1 MNDKCREMQERIL
14 DFVLGLLD
22 EAQAEAI
29 RRHLDEC
36 PRCRRYA
43 QHLEQQDA
51 GLTAWGDEVRT
62 GMAAR
67 RERVV
72 EAFHEAAPVQ
82 EQAGTVRPR
91 VGGWIHIAAAALIML
106 GVGVTVGRLTAPA
119 PVNVEQLRAD
129 LNAALTSSVRQAVVA
144 EMDRRVE
151 SALTTGM
158 AQVKLDLVEEMR
170 QDLRTFAA
178 DMATNSEQMMD
189 QRFAEFVQLL
199 EAARRKDR
207 QQVARALDYIEANRR
222 RDKTQIGMGL
232 QSLAALTKPNP
243 ERTEN

>member
-1 MNDKCREMQERIL
+1 MNDKCREMQEKII
-14 DFVLGLLD
+14 DHMLGLLD
-22 EAQAEAI
+22 EVQAEAI

-36 PRCRRYA
+36 PGCRQYA
-43 QHLEQQDA
+43 RRLERQEEA
-51 GLTAWGDEVRT
+51 LAAMENEVQT
-62 GMAAR
+62 GMADR
-67 RERVV
+67 RERAVH
-72 EAFHEAAPVQ
+72 AFHAATPVRKR
-82 EQAGTVRPR
+82 ADGVRPR
-91 VGGWIHIAAAALIML
+91 VGGWIHLAAAALIML
-106 GVGVTVGRLTAPA
+106 GVGVTVGRLTAPE
-119 PVNVEQLRAD
+119 PMDVEQLRTD
-129 LNAALTSSVRQAVVA
+129 LQAALTSSVQQAVLA
-144 EMDRRVE
+144 EIDQRVD

-170 QDLRTFAA
+170 RDLRTLAA
-178 DMATNSEQMMD
+178 DVTSNSEQMMD